1 MWGAIAAML
10 VAVPSS
16 IAFGVVIF
24 TAASPSLAS
33 AGALAGVLGAAALG
47 MTAPLIGRNGALITA
62 PCAPAAAVMSGLAA
76 QLAGQ
81 GNLSSAR
88 ILMLLALTAFV
99 AALLQV
105 IYGLARAGQLIKYI
119 PYQVVNGY
127 LSGVA
132 VIIAFAQFPRFVGS
146 KARSLPDALVTPHTW
161 QWPSIVVGTVTILAM
176 VLATR
181 LTKKV
186 PGAIIGLASGIGA
199 YFAVAQFEPRL
210 LHLANN
216 PLIVGPIHVEGSF
229 LGGMSLRL
237 AALSSLRMSDLLVV
251 IGPALTLS
259 ALLSIDTLK
268 TGVVLDAVTRSR
280 HNSNRELIGQGVANV
295 ASFFAGGVPGSGT
308 MGPTLINVTSGGRS
322 IWSGVGEGVLVLVA
336 LLALSGVIAWVPIA
350 ALAGILLVI
359 AWRMFSFEMFKLLL
373 SPATRLDFL
382 VIAAVV
388 VVAESVGLIEA
399 SLTGVCLA
407 IVLFIR
413 NQMRGSVI
421 LRRGD
426 LHAIR
431 SKRRRSPD
439 AMTIL
444 DAHGTEAVV
453 VQLKDDLFFGT
464 TDQLFTQL
472 ERDLNS
478 CHYLLF
484 DFRRVQSMDYTAAHL
499 FLQMDTRLRERGGR
513 LLFSGLP
520 SRLPSHQDIEHYMG
534 QLGLVG
540 SDDGIPVFETR
551 DAALEWI
558 EERILSA
565 AGWVA
570 GESTVP
576 MTLKQIEFLRGLDAE
591 AIDYLQRV
599 GRDVT
604 MPEGSRVFSAGDGG
618 DEIFFVRRG
627 RIHILLP
634 LEGGKR
640 HHLATF
646 GRGEFFGEMA
656 FLDRGVRSADAD
668 AATETELFALSRS
681 IFDEAAKTHQEVAAA
696 VFAHLA
702 LATARRLRV
711 ADEELR
717 ALEER

>member
-1 MWGAIAAML
+1 MEQRPHGGDLWGAIAAML

-33 AGALAGVLGAAALG
+33 AGALAGILGAAALG
-47 MTAPLIGRNGALITA
+47 MVAPLTSRNGALITA
-62 PCAPAAAVMSGLAA
+62 PCAPAAAVMSGLAT
-76 QLAGQ
+76 QLAGL
-81 GNLSSAR
+81 GTLTSAR
-88 ILMLLALTAFV
+88 IIMLLALTAFV
-99 AALLQV
+99 AALLQ
-105 IYGLARAGQLIKYI
+105 ILYGVVRAGQIIKYI

-132 VIIAFAQFPRFVGS
+132 VIIAFAQFPRFVGAR
-146 KARSLPDALVTPHTW
+146 ARSLPDALVTPHNW

-181 LTKKV
+181 MTKKV

-199 YFAVAQFEPRL
+199 YFVVAQFEPRL

-216 PLIVGPIHVEGSF
+216 PLIVGPIHIEGSF
-229 LGGMSLRL
+229 FSGMSLRL
-237 AALSSLRMSDLLVV
+237 AALTSLHARDLLIV

-322 IWSGVGEGVLVLVA
+322 IWSGVGEGALVLVA
-336 LLALSGVIAWVPIA
+336 LLALRSVIAWVPIA

-399 SLTGVCLA
+399 SLTGVGLA

-421 LRRGD
+421 LRKGD
-426 LHAIR
+426 LSAIR

-439 AMTIL
+439 AMKVL
-444 DAHGTEAVV
+444 DQHGHEAIF

-472 ERDLNS
+472 EHDLNE
-478 CHYLLF
+478 CKYILF

-499 FLQMDTRLRERGGR
+499 FTQMDGRLRERGGR

-540 SDDGIPVFETR
+540 NDDGIPVFDTR

-558 EERILSA
+558 EDRILAA

-570 GESTVP
+570 GEATAA
-576 MTLKQIEFLRGLDAE
+576 MTLRQIEFLRGLDE
-591 AIDYLQRV
+591 ESIQYLERV
-599 GRDVT
+599 GRNLLV
-604 MPEGSRVFSAGDGG
+604 PSGARVFAAGDAG

-627 RIHILLP
+627 RVHILLP

-646 GRGEFFGEMA
+646 SRGEFFGEMA
-656 FLDRGVRSADAD
+656 FLDRGVRSADAE
-668 AATETELFALSRS
+668 AATETELFALSR
-681 IFDEAAKTHQEVAAA
+681 K
-696 VFAHLA
+696 
-702 LATARRLRV
+702 
-711 ADEELR
+711 
-717 ALEER
+717 